1 MHIWCQKPSFLVR
14 NFLAKIYN
22 PGLKTHNEEKFST
35 YLMFTNNLCK
45 IIKSVSKE
53 NPMLR
58 IHTKPDRNSQKL
70 VVCFVYIY
78 DIHILGNQKGSHNN
92 QQYSIPNTNQ
102 PNLHTFFMSGGQ
114 DLEIYYTTLKEETV
128 SDRSNYSSNS
138 RI

>member
-70 VVCFVYIY
+70 AVCFVYIY

-92 QQYSIPNTNQ
+92 QQYSIPTTPVENAQRWMSKNTFQILLLNDD
-102 PNLHTFFMSGGQ
+102 NMIGEH
-114 DLEIYYTTLKEETV
+114 
-128 SDRSNYSSNS
+128 
-138 RI
+138 